1 MRFIDI
7 GANLLDDMYSGQYH
21 DKPYHTPDLP
31 AVLERAWAAGL
42 QKLMITAGSLK
53 EARAALELAKTD
65 DRLFC
70 TVGCHPTRC
79 KEFEDHP
86 GGPEAYLQEL
96 LAVLR
101 EGQALGKVVAVGE
114 CGLDY
119 ERLHFC
125 DADTQKK
132 YFEAQFHLAKES
144 GLPMFLHLR
153 AAADDFL
160 AIAGRHLGDFPRGGV
175 VHSFDGSAEEAAR
188 VLAVPQLA
196 IGINGCS
203 LKTEENLAV
212 VGGLPL
218 ERIML
223 ETDCPWCEI
232 RPTHAGRKHVS
243 AEALAGVGG
252 AKDRKK
258 FAAGCQVKSRNEP
271 ANIRQV
277 LEVVAGAKGRA
288 DLEAVADVIFG
299 NTERMFFP
307 AA

>member
-7 GANLLDDMYSGQYH
+7 GANLLDDMYVGQYN
-21 DKPYHTPDLP
+21 DKPYHPPDLD
-31 AVLERAWAAGL
+31 AVLSRAWAAGL
-42 QKLMITAGSLK
+42 QRLIITAGSLA
-53 EARAALELAKTD
+53 EAKRALELAEKD
-65 DRLFC
+65 ERLYC

-79 KEFEDHP
+79 GEFDAHP

-96 LAVLR
+96 LAVLK
-101 EGQALGKVVAVGE
+101 EGQARGKVVAVGE

-119 ERLHFC
+119 DRLHFC
-125 DADTQKK
+125 DQETQKRH
-132 YFEAQFHLAKES
+132 FEAQFRLAKES

-160 AIAGRHLGDFPRGGV
+160 DIVSRHVSDMPRGGV

-188 VLAVPQLA
+188 ILQHQQLA

-203 LKTEENLAV
+203 LKTEANLEV
-212 VGGLPL
+212 VAGLPL

-243 AEALAGVGG
+243 PAALAGTQA

-258 FAAGCQVKSRNEP
+258 HSPDCQVKSRNEP

-277 LEVVAGAKGRA
+277 LEVVAGVKGVT
-288 DLEAVADVIFG
+288 DLEGAAEQIAR
-299 NTERMFFP
+299 NTEAMFFP
-307 AA
+307 TA